1 MSTVITSNLWV
12 IVLVL
17 VMGLAAAWWL
27 WGRAPRLD
35 ADRGADLDA
44 EERTG
49 EIGETVSGGLGKIG
63 GEARD
68 VTIDGEGDAGSTAK
82 PNIQAAIGDPDNLA
96 LLKGVGPKLN
106 VLLVSLGVTR
116 FDQIAEWDANDVAEV
131 DQYLGN
137 FKGRVERDNWVDQ
150 ARLLA
155 AGDTTTFEAKYGALG
170 SKL

>member
-17 VMGLAAAWWL
+17 VIGLAAAWWM

-35 ADRGADLDA
+35 ADRGADLDGDGK
-44 EERTG
+44 TG
-49 EIGETVSGGLGKIG
+49 EIGERAGDALSATVDGAK
-63 GEARD
+63 A
-68 VTIDGEGDAGSTAK
+68 VDGEGDAGSVAK
-82 PNIQAAIGDPDNLA
+82 PNIKAAVGDPDNLA

-137 FKGRVERDNWVDQ
+137 FKGRVDRNNWVDQ

-155 AGDTTTFEAKYGALG
+155 AGDTATFEAKYGALG

>member
-1 MSTVITSNLWV
+1 MKKYVC
-12 IVLVL
+12 
-17 VMGLAAAWWL
+17 
-27 WGRAPRLD
+27 
-35 ADRGADLDA
+35 DLCGYEYDPA
-44 EERTG
+44 
-49 EIGETVSGGLGKIG
+49 V
-63 GEARD
+63 
-68 VTIDGEGDAGSTAK
+68 
-82 PNIQAAIGDPDNLA
+82 GDPDNLA

-137 FKGRVERDNWVDQ
+137 FKGRVDRNNWVDQ

-155 AGDTTTFEAKYGALG
+155 AGDTATFEAKYGALG